1 MSLVLEAVR
10 HECLF
15 MSIHSTRLF
24 MGNKK
29 NSEGL
34 TFWLTPLLNCCDGY
48 LPIRPDTVRYL
59 FNVGCAVPCFPIR
72 LGAPTF
78 KGFREHHHSLLCLI

>member
-1 MSLVLEAVR
+1 MSAFLCQYIPPD
-10 HECLF
+10 CLWE
-15 MSIHSTRLF
+15 T
-24 MGNKK
+24 KK
-29 NSEGL
+29 NSERL
-34 TFWLTPLLNCCDGY
+34 TFWLTALLIGCDGY